1 MGLEEILYIE
11 DFRYLLDNP
20 RGKQVRARCPF
31 CDERRSDKKNKSLSI
46 NVSNFAYRCHYCGAK
61 GYLRSRLNDILYK
74 GQKQFKP
81 KKMEYIKPQPRN
93 KEQEGK
99 FSDNFL
105 QYFKDRGITEKT
117 LIDAKVTQDV
127 LEYNGVKKGYIGFNF
142 YLEGELINIKRRTR
156 DKKFTLVPNAELI
169 PYNIDS
175 ISVDSYEN
183 NEEKYCI
190 ITEGEI
196 DTLTYIECGIKHVV
210 SLPSGA
216 NSLDPLNKFID
227 SHFDKL
233 DVIYISVDS
242 DKKGVECRNEL
253 IRRFG
258 AEMCKLIEYPKPCK
272 DINEVMVEYG
282 KERVIECFENAKDL
296 SIEGVQELVDVE
308 ASLDDIFQNGFQKG
322 TTVGVEEID
331 KILSFKTGMLNIV
344 TGVPSH
350 GKALSLDTPLPTP
363 NGWTTMGEVKVGDRI
378 YDEKGNI
385 CTVTFATPIQYN
397 RNCYKV
403 TFSDNS
409 EIICDEDHLWVTRD
423 DKARRSEYHH
433 QKRIKRNGEIE
444 IKPRGIDQSYKRS
457 FPKERTTKEILDTL
471 YVENGKRA
479 NHAIAVQGFLEGGL
493 NSYNLHPYVLGLWIA
508 EGTTH
513 YGSITT
519 GDVEIVDNIKK
530 LGFKVTKRK
539 DKYSY
544 GVLGLRSILKSVGV
558 LDDKRIPSCYL
569 RLPYQDRLELLRGLM
584 DGDGTCHKDGTC
596 SYSTSKKELA
606 DDFYELIMTMGLK
619 ATITSRVAKC
629 NGVPKKVN
637 YNISFRPNFNCFTLK
652 RKSCRIKEKYADD
665 VNWRYIRKIEPV
677 DSVPVKCI
685 QVDSPNHM
693 YLCGKSMIP
702 THNTYMLNYLLV
714 RLNLIHNWKVA
725 FFSPEFYPVS
735 DHIAQIME
743 TFGGARFNSK
753 NYNVEVYDK
762 MKYYLSNNFFWIDP
776 DDTDVNSVM
785 ERARYLIR
793 KKGIKALVIDPFNS
807 LTDKERKWQKQDEY
821 ISDFLQK
828 IRWFARKYN
837 IAIFLVIHPTKMQK
851 LENGLYPVCDL
862 YNCKGASEIFDKADI
877 GLTVWRNEKD
887 DYAELHVT
895 KIKFRHLGEKGY
907 TSFKFNINN
916 GRYVSIGDAETLKKR
931 GIDIRTM
938 QVEWDNSN
946 YIINKLNKTDQT
958 EMFIMDEQPQAQIQD
973 NYGFLEEISNCPF

>member
-105 QYFKDRGITEKT
+105 QYFKDRGISEKT
-117 LIDAKVTQDV
+117 LIEAKVTQDV

-175 ISVDSYEN
+175 ISVDSYDN

-350 GKALSLDTPLPTP
+350 GK
-363 NGWTTMGEVKVGDRI
+363 
-378 YDEKGNI
+378 
-385 CTVTFATPIQYN
+385 
-397 RNCYKV
+397 
-403 TFSDNS
+403 
-409 EIICDEDHLWVTRD
+409 
-423 DKARRSEYHH
+423 
-433 QKRIKRNGEIE
+433 
-444 IKPRGIDQSYKRS
+444 
-457 FPKERTTKEILDTL
+457 
-471 YVENGKRA
+471 
-479 NHAIAVQGFLEGGL
+479 
-493 NSYNLHPYVLGLWIA
+493 
-508 EGTTH
+508 
-513 YGSITT
+513 
-519 GDVEIVDNIKK
+519 
-530 LGFKVTKRK
+530 
-539 DKYSY
+539 
-544 GVLGLRSILKSVGV
+544 
-558 LDDKRIPSCYL
+558 
-569 RLPYQDRLELLRGLM
+569 
-584 DGDGTCHKDGTC
+584 
-596 SYSTSKKELA
+596 
-606 DDFYELIMTMGLK
+606 
-619 ATITSRVAKC
+619 
-629 NGVPKKVN
+629 
-637 YNISFRPNFNCFTLK
+637 
-652 RKSCRIKEKYADD
+652 
-665 VNWRYIRKIEPV
+665 
-677 DSVPVKCI
+677 
-685 QVDSPNHM
+685 
-693 YLCGKSMIP
+693 
-702 THNTYMLNYLLV
+702 TYMLNYLLV

-958 EMFIMDEQPQAQIQD
+958 EMFIMGEQPQAQIQD